1 VAVRHRGLPVCEE
14 TRRLD
19 DDLDT
24 GIAPRDLRRV
34 ALREDLDQLAVDHQA
49 SVRRGAHFIT
59 GSGTNQP
66 NGVVTA
72 IKANSGTAVQG
83 TAGLTSDNLIDLQ
96 YAVIE
101 SYANNGYWMMRR
113 ATEGKVRKI
122 QDSDGQYL
130 WQPSLQVGSPNLLLG
145 RPIVTDPTVAAV
157 GSANM
162 SVIFGDFSAY
172 VIRDVSG
179 VRIERSDDF
188 AFSSDVVSWRAIL
201 RTDGD
206 LLDTTG
212 AIKGLDT
219 DTA

>member
-1 VAVRHRGLPVCEE
+1 
-14 TRRLD
+14 
-19 DDLDT
+19 
-24 GIAPRDLRRV
+24 
-34 ALREDLDQLAVDHQA
+34 
-49 SVRRGAHFIT
+49 
-59 GSGTNQP
+59 
-66 NGVVTA
+66 
-72 IKANSGTAVQG
+72 
-83 TAGLTSDNLIDLQ
+83 
-96 YAVIE
+96 
-101 SYANNGYWMMRR
+101 
-113 ATEGKVRKI
+113 
-122 QDSDGQYL
+122 
-130 WQPSLQVGSPNLLLG
+130 LLG

-172 VIRDVSG
+172 VIRDVAG

-188 AFSSDVVSWRAIL
+188 AFSSDVVSSRAIL